1 LFQKIRITNSRFDS
15 QLDKKIDV
23 FAYGMTLY
31 WLAAGKKPW
40 AEISNADEIERLV
53 VADERPKFDPEGEA
67 DDCVKKLLQRVS
79 VKCCLQDPN
88 DRPSFDEILNSLT
101 GHQKGEQSTL

>member
-1 LFQKIRITNSRFDS
+1 MTNCRFDS

-23 FAYGMTLY
+23 FAYGMTVY

-40 AEISNADEIERLV
+40 ADISNPEEIEALV
-53 VADERPKFDPEGEA
+53 VAGERPKFDNEDESNE
-67 DDCVKKLLQRVS
+67 VKKLLQGVS

-88 DRPSFDEILNSLT
+88 VRPLFAEILKELT
-101 GHQKGEQSTL
+101 RQQ

>member
-1 LFQKIRITNSRFDS
+1 MFQKIRTTDCRFDS

-31 WLAAGKKPW
+31 WLAAGKRPW
-40 AEISNADEIERLV
+40 ADISGADEIERLI
-53 VADERPKFDPEGEA
+53 VAGKRPKFDHEKESNE
-67 DDCVKKLLQRVS
+67 VQILLQSVL

-88 DRPSFDEILNSLT
+88 GRPSFEDILSELT
-101 GHQKGEQSTL
+101 RLQ

>member
-1 LFQKIRITNSRFDS
+1 MFEKIRVTSCRFDS

-31 WLAAGKKPW
+31 WLAAVKKPW
-40 AEISNADEIERLV
+40 VEISNVDEIERLV
-53 VADERPKFDPEGEA
+53 VSGERPKFDPEDESI
-67 DDCVKKLLQRVS
+67 DDVKKLLQSVS

-88 DRPSFDEILNSLT
+88 NRPSFAEILSIL
-101 GHQKGEQSTL
+101 QSSILK